1 MSDKEVEQSSE
12 NITEPIRHLSETD
25 NIGTF
30 TRELDDMRQ
39 DEEAL
44 PDDENEDAALVE
56 YNEEMKLA
64 NLKRLQISTPTVNQ
78 IRSRP

>member
-1 MSDKEVEQSSE
+1 
-12 NITEPIRHLSETD
+12 
-25 NIGTF
+25 
-30 TRELDDMRQ
+30 MRQ

-64 NLKRLQISTPTVNQ
+64 NLKRLQISTPTVN
-78 IRSRP
+78 